1 MARVIDLM
9 SAFRTVASATTA
21 QAPRAARASARRASA
36 RPARR
41 VAARASGASVDAS
54 ASSPALTA
62 LRGVQL
68 KRAADGEAVDA
79 ASVVPATGRVLVP
92 FLTQFADFDSWEL
105 AQKLVD
111 DLPRLEEAGVAVV
124 AVGIGSAASARAFCD
139 KTNFP
144 MDKLYA
150 DETGAAYA
158 ALRFAP
164 GFGREGG
171 ALGWL
176 ESAAPFVNG
185 YAKLLVMCAGIGSP
199 GTLAAVF
206 GGYLGNKNA
215 DPIFKEGSNYDNAF
229 IRGAMD
235 ATLGSGYQRPFE
247 LATLRLTNMTA
258 ILNEWDALAP
268 ADDAMLV
275 QRGGSFVFEDGVE
288 RFRHDAGILGYCPVE
303 RLVEKALSADPGAP
317 PDPVPTIRSAAKDR
331 SAFVDDVYASIAALE
346 KRKPAKGEA
355 KVNGADLNGKWRLVY
370 TSGTKNVKANLNK
383 AGFGGSY
390 FPVPAIQS
398 FDVQNERIRNGIYL
412 GPIEFFFDGPFLWRE
427 NLGMLEFTFTK
438 VSLKLGPL
446 GPWSVDID
454 DGKWEGVKGAEQA
467 ASAGGGRIEKA
478 DAKATKPG
486 ANPFFKFVFADDR
499 CIAARG
505 RGGGLALWAREG
517 DPETDAS
524 A

>member
-1 MARVIDLM
+1 MR
-9 SAFRTVASATTA
+9 
-21 QAPRAARASARRASA
+21 
-36 RPARR
+36 
-41 VAARASGASVDAS
+41 
-54 ASSPALTA
+54 
-62 LRGVQL
+62 L

-150 DETGAAYA
+150 DETGEAYA

-288 RFRHDAGILGYCPVE
+288 RFRHDDAGILGYCPVGSGE
-303 RLVEKALSADPGAP
+303 TALSADRGAARPGADDSKRREGP
-317 PDPVPTIRSAAKDR
+317 LGVRERRTRPSPRSRSASR
-331 SAFVDDVYASIAALE
+331 
-346 KRKPAKGEA
+346 RGRGE
-355 KVNGADLNGKWRLVY
+355 GERADLNGVAFGVHERHE
-370 TSGTKNVKANLNK
+370 NVKANLNK
-383 AGFGGSY
+383 AGFGV
-390 FPVPAIQS
+390 VPPCAIQS